1 LSVPHVVLEGSVDL
15 RRYAEGFRPILIR
28 RGGDILRADALYVER
43 GGRALLIDALVVE
56 AGRKLPFYILVS
68 GNDRGGATVRV
79 DPMTHPEHSVGVKD
93 LVAHVGAD
101 LLARSPGARVK
112 VTNLVLPSV
121 AAGTRGSRPREEEER
136 G

>member
-1 LSVPHVVLEGSVDL
+1 VSVPHVVLEGSVDL
-15 RRYAEGFRPILIR
+15 RRYAEEFQPILIR
-28 RGGDILRADALYVER
+28 RSGDILRADRVFVER
-43 GGRALLIDALVVE
+43 EGRALLVEALVVE
-56 AGRKLPFYILVS
+56 AGRKLSFYILVS

-79 DPMTHPEHSVGVKD
+79 DPMTHPERSDGVRD

-121 AAGTRGSRPREEEER
+121 SAGTRESRSRDEEER
-136 G
+136 E